1 MEELLP
7 VPQIVG
13 VSHNKQASEMEI
25 TKNKNPKA
33 RL

>member
-7 VPQIVG
+7 VPQVIG

-25 TKNKNPKA
+25 TKNKKFA
-33 RL
+33 G